1 MDFEQLAKIEN
12 ESERVNR
19 TYDIFNGD
27 AITTWTLPIP
37 CPLPMSSCSGS
48 SAAAGPRG
56 ITHRY
61 HAREY
66 ENIVA
71 HLTNGSP
78 LLIDAQEGRIPLS
91 VILGVYES
99 SRSGKAVCLL

>member
-19 TYDIFNGD
+19 TYDIFNED

-37 CPLPMSSCSGS
+37 CPLPMGCCSGS
-48 SAAAGPRG
+48 SAAADPRG
-56 ITHRY
+56 ITHCY

-66 ENIVA
+66 ENIIA
-71 HLTNGSP
+71 HLTGGAP
-78 LLIDAQEGRIPLS
+78 LLIDARQGKIPLS

>member
-19 TYDIFNGD
+19 TYDIFNED
-27 AITTWTLPIP
+27 AITTWT
-37 CPLPMSSCSGS
+37 LPMSSCSGS
-48 SAAAGPRG
+48 SAAADPRG

-71 HLTNGSP
+71 HLTSGSP
-78 LLIDAQEGRIPLS
+78 LLIDVREGRIPLS

-99 SRSGKAVCLL
+99 SRSGQAVCLL